1 VLVEPDHNFPQD
13 KHEGCVDDKRQLEA
27 VLAKILDQALEQF
40 QDDKKGQKVS
50 DDKTEG
56 VFERALRHDRPSF
69 QKHFHQ
75 AHHEHKHD
83 KEDEQ
88 FEKQIDY
95 SIKYGKGIHMVPL
108 PF

>member
-1 VLVEPDHNFPQD
+1 MLVEAYHYLSQD
-13 KHEGCVDDKRQLEA
+13 EHECRVDDKRQLEA

-50 DDKTEG
+50 YDKTEG

-88 FEKQIDY
+88 FEIR
-95 SIKYGKGIHMVPL
+95 STTRL
-108 PF
+108 NTARAST